1 MRVKQGQE
9 PIAPRLR
16 AWRAAQHKMQRE
28 AALLLGVAPN
38 QWAMWEEGHRRPGIH
53 WRRRIL
59 VLIDGGQSEN
69 GTPLSH
75 ALVQFRTTH
84 ALSQAEAAR
93 RFGCGKRTWQAWETG
108 ARRPNKHR
116 QTAIWRFL
124 DRFSQPVLHDQRS
137 TSL

>member
-16 AWRAAQHKMQRE
+16 SWRAAQRKSASE
-28 AALLLGVAPN
+28 AATLLGTSRS
-38 QWAMWEEGHRRPGIH
+38 QWSQWENGLAQPGIH

-59 VLIDGGQSEN
+59 VLIDGGQDAE
-69 GTPLSH
+69 GAPLSR

-93 RFGCGKRTWQAWETG
+93 RFGCGKRTWQAWEAG
-108 ARRPNKHR
+108 ARRPNKQR
-116 QTAIWRFL
+116 QMAIWRFL
-124 DRFSQPVLHDQRS
+124 DGFS
-137 TSL
+137 